1 MTFSVDDEGN
11 NVAHHGKVANDDIFS
26 FQKNE
31 TPISILRSNMLK
43 FDIET
48 FTKKLNI
55 RIINNDERLLEFYI
69 TKYPDEFDRKTRFF
83 ISEIKKVMLNPIASD
98 FINID
103 KVGFITYK
111 SIGVSDFMEYQY
123 DILSFDKI
131 IEFNG
136 YYVIKFKAKVI
147 INGEDILEQHR
158 IEELDKKYETKEK
171 K

>member
-1 MTFSVDDEGN
+1 
-11 NVAHHGKVANDDIFS
+11 
-26 FQKNE
+26 
-31 TPISILRSNMLK
+31 
-43 FDIET
+43 
-48 FTKKLNI
+48 
-55 RIINNDERLLEFYI
+55 
-69 TKYPDEFDRKTRFF
+69 
-83 ISEIKKVMLNPIASD
+83 
-98 FINID
+98 
-103 KVGFITYK
+103 
-111 SIGVSDFMEYQY
+111 MEYQY